1 MVLEIEGMSCEHCVK
16 RVKEAIE
23 KIDGVISVSVDLKEG
38 KANVQGEVIDMQIL
52 KQAVEDAGYDVK

>member
-23 KIDGVISVSVDLKEG
+23 KIDGVTSVSVDLKEG
-38 KANVQGEVIDMQIL
+38 KANVQGEVIDTQIL